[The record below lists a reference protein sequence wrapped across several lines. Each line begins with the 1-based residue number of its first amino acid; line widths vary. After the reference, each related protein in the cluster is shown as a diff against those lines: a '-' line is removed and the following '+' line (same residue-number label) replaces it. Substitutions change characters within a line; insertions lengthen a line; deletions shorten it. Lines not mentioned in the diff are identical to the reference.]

1 MVENFFKYVKTEL
14 DTSLPIIPFVENYR
28 ENLNELSV
36 EYLSGLIEGYGED
49 GKKEDK
55 KLIKILSDKLE
66 ENYVT
71 PTETETWCRKT
82 KRKPGNQYLR
92 PSKKAKFHC
101 SRPEAVSSESGEDDD
116 ELPVEPVDEGE
127 KGEHEQKEGEDS
139 GANLKSVLNIVL

>member
-1 MVENFFKYVKTEL
+1 MKYLVDGMGKFEKIIAMLQIEIENVKGRTIKDDNSTNAMVENFFKYVKTEL

-92 PSKKAKFHC
+92 PSKKSKI
-101 SRPEAVSSESGEDDD
+101 P
-116 ELPVEPVDEGE
+116 L
-127 KGEHEQKEGEDS
+127 
-139 GANLKSVLNIVL
+139 L